1 MLTNKIAEDLL
12 TIIGDPD
19 PITEVTMDRIEDP
32 SYHQK
37 NEISDSKKGGALD
50 AINQDMWRL
59 NAPRNRLNLPEPWLD
74 KQRLRDP
81 SRSEKRKNP
90 IVRILTRKTRTS
102 FPRAHTR

>member
-1 MLTNKIAEDLL
+1 MLINKIAEDLL
-12 TIIGDPD
+12 TIIGDQD
-19 PITEVTMDRIEDP
+19 LITEITTDQIGDP

-74 KQRLRDP
+74 KQRLRDQ

-90 IVRILTRKTRTS
+90 IVRILTRKTRAS